1 MNSSQFIEQN
11 LSFPLTLPSSVTS
24 QYPIEHALHS
34 SSGSMITSLK
44 DLSRHIRLLFEK
56 NKHFDINELQRH
68 IFSLLQNCE
77 LDEKEWRDY
86 AHFNQWTYARN
97 LIDQVHE
104 QFHILL
110 LCWGPNH
117 KSQIHDHNGAHCCM
131 KVLHG
136 NLIETRF
143 DSSTLKPVLIT
154 QLSLNQVAY
163 IHDSIGLHCI
173 ANPSPS
179 PSVSLHV
186 YFPPIHE
193 CLIYHPITMCTSKS
207 ICNNYQSNACAGIPQ
222 S

>member
-56 NKHFDINELQRH
+56 NKHFDI
-68 IFSLLQNCE
+68 I
-77 LDEKEWRDY
+77 
-86 AHFNQWTYARN
+86 
-97 LIDQVHE
+97 
-104 QFHILL
+104 
-110 LCWGPNH
+110 
-117 KSQIHDHNGAHCCM
+117 
-131 KVLHG
+131 LHG